1 MKNVWK
7 LALTV
12 IAALVLGISIQFC
25 RYRIWIYQGD
35 FFRYDRLTAE
45 VQYWDEGRWQKLD
58 GENKV
63 SPERLSK

>member
-1 MKNVWK
+1 
-7 LALTV
+7 LALGV
-12 IAALVLGISIQFC
+12 SIQFC
-25 RYRIWIYQGD
+25 RYRIWMYQGD
-35 FFRYDRLTAE
+35 FFRYDRFTAE